1 MSLTSRINHL
11 KVSSCDIVKFFVQ
24 NLRISTLILVFKCS
38 TSDEN
43 DNEGVPE
50 FSEKH
55 SSTDPVSMLTSNSL
69 SFH

>member
-11 KVSSCDIVKFFVQ
+11 KESSCDIVKFFVQ
-24 NLRISTLILVFKCS
+24 NLRISTLILVFKYS

-50 FSEKH
+50 FSGKH

-69 SFH
+69 SFQ

>member
-24 NLRISTLILVFKCS
+24 NLRISTLILVFKCP

-43 DNEGVPE
+43 DNKGV
-50 FSEKH
+50 
-55 SSTDPVSMLTSNSL
+55 L
-69 SFH
+69 SPLRNTALLLLFPC